1 MRILAIAN
9 QKGGVGKSTLAVHL
23 VWLALEQGRPVLMV
37 DLDGQANSSRTFAET
52 FTGLLASKLFTAEP
66 GTLTA
71 APQPITDR
79 LSLIPAD
86 VEINDVEGLDLGT
99 IERPA
104 VHLRALSLAP
114 ETLVIIDTP
123 PTLGRRLIAALI
135 AADAV
140 VSPVALNGYSIQ
152 GITDLQKTIHMV
164 VRRFNPGLENLGLL
178 ANMVNSRS
186 ATHGQML
193 GELRK
198 VLGDKLLDVTLGHR
212 VAISDAIDRGKPVW
226 LGSRGE
232 SAQRAAHEM
241 RCVCTAILEKLQ

>member
-1 MRILAIAN
+1 MQILAIAN

-23 VWLALEQGRPVLMV
+23 AWMALEQDRPVLMV

-52 FTGLLASKLFTAEP
+52 FTGLLASKLFTEEP
-66 GTLTA
+66 GTLTET
-71 APQPITDR
+71 PQGITDR

-104 VHLRALSLAP
+104 AHLRALPLVP
-114 ETLVIIDTP
+114 ETLVIVDTP

-164 VRRFNPGLENLGLL
+164 VRRFNPRLKNLGLL

-198 VLGDKLLDVTLGHR
+198 ALGDKLLDVTLGHR

-226 LGSRGE
+226 HGSRGE

-241 RCVCTAILEKLQ
+241 RSVCTAILEKLP